1 MTMFDRLTGL
11 AQRALNKTPA
21 PAKTTG
27 SAPRDWKSTLRGAVG
42 PITGAAP
49 TPPAP
54 VSGPATPVP
63 PPGPEHPLTP
73 PAGAPA
79 GTAPSNTVGLTPP
92 PANDH
97 APERAAVARYEYL
110 LHAAEPAQLERI
122 HAAAFRR
129 LTPAER
135 NQIQA
140 RLRTELPLAE
150 QPRTSQPADLARTAT
165 RAEAARPGVLARIL
179 ARTPRTG
186 NATTGQK
193 AGAAA
198 AGAAGGLLV
207 VVATGAIGS
216 ALATPLLAEA
226 LTAGVDFDAL
236 AGAVDLS
243 ALATGLEDITATA
256 TDIAGGASDLAG
268 GASDL
273 AAGATDNFAG
283 WGENISGFGEQLSN
297 IDIPGWGNLFGR

>member
-1 MTMFDRLTGL
+1 MTLFDRLTGL

-21 PAKTTG
+21 PAQTPG
-27 SAPRDWKSTLRGAVG
+27 SEPRDWKSTLRGAVG
-42 PITGAAP
+42 AITGAAP

-54 VSGPATPVP
+54 GSAPATPVP
-63 PPGPEHPLTP
+63 PAGPGHPLSP

-79 GTAPSNTVGLTPP
+79 GTAPSKTVGLTSP

-97 APERAAVARYEYL
+97 ASERAAVARYEYL
-110 LHAAEPAQLERI
+110 LHTAEPAQLERI
-122 HAAAFRR
+122 HADAFSR

-165 RAEAARPGVLARIL
+165 RAEAARPGALAGIL

-186 NATTGQK
+186 NATTGQR
-193 AGAAA
+193 AGVAA

-207 VVATGAIGS
+207 VVAAGAIGS
-216 ALATPLLAEA
+216 TIAAPLLAEA

-236 AGAVDLS
+236 AC
-243 ALATGLEDITATA
+243 LAESFGS
-256 TDIAGGASDLAG
+256 AGGS
-268 GASDL
+268 
-273 AAGATDNFAG
+273 F
-283 WGENISGFGEQLSN
+283 W
-297 IDIPGWGNLFGR
+297 